1 MRRKDREVTDPA
13 IVEKILQESSVCHLA
28 MARNN
33 IPYVVPLN
41 YGYIWEDGRLILLFH
56 SAKAGKKLDILEE
69 NPRVFFSISMGHEL
83 IQGER
88 PCDTSMRFSCLM
100 GEGEAEILREAGQ
113 IREIMELFMKNY
125 PAPPV
130 MEWRDSLFS
139 HMACIRVTVTDW
151 SCKVHP

>member
-13 IVEKILQESSVCHLA
+13 IVEKILQAGSVCHLA

-33 IPYVVPLN
+33 MPYVVPLN
-41 YGYIWEDGRLILLFH
+41 YGYIWEDGRLVLLFH
-56 SAKAGKKLDILEE
+56 SANAGKKLDILEE
-69 NPRVFFSISMGHEL
+69 NPHVFFSISIGHEL
-83 IQGER
+83 IAGER

-100 GEGEAEILREAGQ
+100 GQGEAEILRDPGQ
-113 IREIMELFMKNY
+113 IRETMELFMKSF

-139 HMACIRVTVTDW
+139 HMACIRVMVAEW